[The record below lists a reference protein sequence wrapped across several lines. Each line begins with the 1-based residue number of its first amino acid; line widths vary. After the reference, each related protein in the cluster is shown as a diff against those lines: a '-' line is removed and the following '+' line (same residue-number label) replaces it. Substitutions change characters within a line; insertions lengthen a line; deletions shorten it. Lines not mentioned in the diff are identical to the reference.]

1 MKIEIHDSKNIYTI
15 DLFDEYDTSLNLSSM
30 SRTTGYTCTACAN
43 MLLDNFFNEKG
54 IVPLEIIGKN
64 KISYD
69 YIINYLK
76 DRKVNLKTN
85 KKEKN
90 ETIN

>member
-1 MKIEIHDSKNIYTI
+1 
-15 DLFDEYDTSLNLSSM
+15 M

-43 MLLDNFFNEKG
+43 MLIEKIFNEKG
-54 IVPLEIIGKN
+54 IIPLEIIGKN
-64 KISYD
+64 KINYD

-76 DRKVNLKTN
+76 DRKVNLITN

-90 ETIN
+90 GANN

>member
-1 MKIEIHDSKNIYTI
+1 
-15 DLFDEYDTSLNLSSM
+15 M

-43 MLLDNFFNEKG
+43 MLLDKSFNEKG

-64 KISYD
+64 KKNYD

-76 DRKVNLKTN
+76 DRKVVLKTN

-90 ETIN
+90 GAINQ